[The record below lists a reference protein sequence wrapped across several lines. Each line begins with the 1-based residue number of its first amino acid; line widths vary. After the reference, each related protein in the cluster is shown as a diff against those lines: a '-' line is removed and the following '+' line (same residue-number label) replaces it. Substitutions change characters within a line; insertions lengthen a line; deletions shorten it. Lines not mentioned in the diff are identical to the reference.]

1 MPVKPFP
8 RFLEINMKW
17 ANENQVRY
25 VVFLG
30 AGEIEEGKITLKDM
44 SNGNQLSCN
53 SVTDIIEI
61 IKASSKDI

>member
-1 MPVKPFP
+1 
-8 RFLEINMKW
+8 MKW

-53 SVTDIIEI
+53 AVTDIIET
-61 IKASSKDI
+61 IKASNKDVM